1 MAGGKHILGKAKR
14 HIFGTAKVG
23 EKGQI
28 VIPKDARQIFG
39 VKPGDTLLILGDEET
54 GIIVT
59 KPDVLR
65 DAADEMYYRVNERY
79 GIYEQDDRFVYNDA
93 VDMDTIPKNF
103 DIRHLYH
110 PLDLWR
116 IQVLKQAD
124 VVLLQFQTEF
134 MQKRPSCASTKLP
147 RCA

>member
-1 MAGGKHILGKAKR
+1 MQIVIYQIFPTALRLTNWKTGCKLYKYEIYPLKEGGGVAGGKHILGKAKR

-59 KPDVLR
+59 RPDVLR
-65 DAADEMYYRVNERY
+65 DAADEIFGKMER
-79 GIYEQDDRFVYNDA
+79 
-93 VDMDTIPKNF
+93 
-103 DIRHLYH
+103 
-110 PLDLWR
+110 
-116 IQVLKQAD
+116 
-124 VVLLQFQTEF
+124 
-134 MQKRPSCASTKLP
+134 
-147 RCA
+147 

>member
-1 MAGGKHILGKAKR
+1 MQIVIYQIFPTALRLTNWKTGCKLYKYEIYPLKEAGGVAGGKHILGKAKR

-28 VIPKDARQIFG
+28 VIPKDARQSFG

-65 DAADEMYYRVNERY
+65 DAADEIFGKMER
-79 GIYEQDDRFVYNDA
+79 
-93 VDMDTIPKNF
+93 
-103 DIRHLYH
+103 
-110 PLDLWR
+110 
-116 IQVLKQAD
+116 
-124 VVLLQFQTEF
+124 
-134 MQKRPSCASTKLP
+134 
-147 RCA
+147 